1 VHASRPTRQEA
12 EAGRWLE
19 HRSSRP
25 AWQHSEA
32 FSKRKKVGGD
42 LNKHFSGEHS
52 TQAIMLP
59 QLEWLLSKIKI
70 KRPDL
75 EKGESYTLLVGMSI
89 SAAIMGK
96 SVEIPQKTENMTTT

>member
-1 VHASRPTRQEA
+1 
-12 EAGRWLE
+12 
-19 HRSSRP
+19 
-25 AWQHSEA
+25 
-32 FSKRKKVGGD
+32 
-42 LNKHFSGEHS
+42 
-52 TQAIMLP
+52 MLP

-89 SAAIMGK
+89 SAATMGK